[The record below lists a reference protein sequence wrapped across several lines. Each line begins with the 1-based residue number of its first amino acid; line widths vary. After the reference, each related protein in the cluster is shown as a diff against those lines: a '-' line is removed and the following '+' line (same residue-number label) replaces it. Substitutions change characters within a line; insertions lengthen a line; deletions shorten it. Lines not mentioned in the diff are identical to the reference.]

1 MSLDLLPRLPALS
14 PEDALRAQEA
24 LWALLRRQARLYAPE
39 SSSLPAETAAAL
51 TESVLLTLGADRD
64 PRVLLAPDLPEKFW
78 QGQRRLAQKLEV
90 SRRLWQTAW
99 ATRSEAENRSL
110 LDTLNSLKHFPDRYD
125 LRFFAQE
132 IPCGI
137 DYQLSQPVP
146 ETLRGVDYVND
157 WLRRLCLEQNFLDRF
172 ETALVRAVL
181 DRSCPDYRGLLINL
195 YEPIAVNALGLA
207 LLGDDP
213 RSLTVSPPGGSGWN
227 RCLRTCRPRSKNVSS
242 TPEPQPSVPRWTSGP
257 RLCGPTSRPPPW
269 PLGPGWHPPKRWNI
283 CFSPYNKNRAIPQYG
298 PVPLFLPDSVAA
310 HESRHLPDAFQ
321 RERRL
326 AQGLHGNAHQLHGVV
341 IRRHPVR
348 TEGAAALAAV
358 DDGPFAA
365 PADPDGHRLHN
376 AAAVRRPVPR
386 LHVHVETGQ
395 AVGAVV
401 AVIAAGIFRQ
411 AKSSADPAG
420 KRIAAGMGLVIPF
433 FKGFS
438 LIFTV
443 HDGSS

>member
-1 MSLDLLPRLPALS
+1 MSLGLIPRFPALS

-64 PRVLLAPDLPEKFW
+64 PRVLLAPDLPEKFR
-78 QGQRRLAQKLEV
+78 QGQRRLAQKLKV

-157 WLRRLCLEQNFLDRF
+157 WL
-172 ETALVRAVL
+172 

-213 RSLTVSPPGGSGWN
+213 RSLTVSPP
-227 RCLRTCRPRSKNVSS
+227 RR
-242 TPEPQPSVPRWTSGP
+242 Q
-257 RLCGPTSRPPPW
+257 RLESLFAG
-269 PLGPGWHPPKRWNI
+269 L
-283 CFSPYNKNRAIPQYG
+283 
-298 PVPLFLPDSVAA
+298 PVPEQKRIL
-310 HESRHLPDAFQ
+310 DA
-321 RERRL
+321 
-326 AQGLHGNAHQLHGVV
+326 
-341 IRRHPVR
+341 
-348 TEGAAALAAV
+348 GAAALCTALDIRSAALRSYV
-358 DDGPFAA
+358 QATALALG
-365 PADPDGHRLHN
+365 
-376 AAAVRRPVPR
+376 PR
-386 LHVHVETGQ
+386 LASVQTLEYMFLT
-395 AVGAVV
+395 
-401 AVIAAGIFRQ
+401 
-411 AKSSADPAG
+411 
-420 KRIAAGMGLVIPF
+420 L
-433 FKGFS
+433 
-438 LIFTV
+438 
-443 HDGSS
+443 

>member
-1 MSLDLLPRLPALS
+1 MSLGLIPRFPALS

-64 PRVLLAPDLPEKFW
+64 PRVLLAPDLPEKFR

-125 LRFFAQE
+125 LCFFAQE

-146 ETLRGVDYVND
+146 ETLRGVDYVNE
-157 WLRRLCLEQNFLDRF
+157 WLRRLCLEQNFLGRF

-195 YEPIAVNALGLA
+195 YEPVAVNALGLA

-213 RSLTVSPPGGSGWN
+213 RSLTVSPP
-227 RCLRTCRPRSKNVSS
+227 RR
-242 TPEPQPSVPRWTSGP
+242 Q
-257 RLCGPTSRPPPW
+257 RLEWLFAG
-269 PLGPGWHPPKRWNI
+269 L
-283 CFSPYNKNRAIPQYG
+283 
-298 PVPLFLPDSVAA
+298 PVPEQKRIL
-310 HESRHLPDAFQ
+310 DA
-321 RERRL
+321 
-326 AQGLHGNAHQLHGVV
+326 
-341 IRRHPVR
+341 
-348 TEGAAALAAV
+348 GAAALCTALDIRSAALRSYV
-358 DDGPFAA
+358 QATALALG
-365 PADPDGHRLHN
+365 
-376 AAAVRRPVPR
+376 PR
-386 LHVHVETGQ
+386 L
-395 AVGAVV
+395 A
-401 AVIAAGIFRQ
+401 
-411 AKSSADPAG
+411 SAQTLEY
-420 KRIAAGMGLVIPF
+420 MFLT
-433 FKGFS
+433 
-438 LIFTV
+438 L
-443 HDGSS
+443 

>member
-1 MSLDLLPRLPALS
+1 MSRGLIPRFPALS

-64 PRVLLAPDLPEKFW
+64 PRVLLAPDLPEKFR

-137 DYQLSQPVP
+137 DYQLSQPAP

-157 WLRRLCLEQNFLDRF
+157 WLRRLCLEQNFLGRF
-172 ETALVRAVL
+172 ETALVRATL

-213 RSLTVSPPGGSGWN
+213 RSLTVSPP
-227 RCLRTCRPRSKNVSS
+227 RR
-242 TPEPQPSVPRWTSGP
+242 Q
-257 RLCGPTSRPPPW
+257 RLEWLFAG
-269 PLGPGWHPPKRWNI
+269 L
-283 CFSPYNKNRAIPQYG
+283 
-298 PVPLFLPDSVAA
+298 PVPEQKRIL
-310 HESRHLPDAFQ
+310 DA
-321 RERRL
+321 
-326 AQGLHGNAHQLHGVV
+326 
-341 IRRHPVR
+341 
-348 TEGAAALAAV
+348 GAAALCTALDIRSAALRSYV
-358 DDGPFAA
+358 QATALALG
-365 PADPDGHRLHN
+365 
-376 AAAVRRPVPR
+376 PR
-386 LHVHVETGQ
+386 L
-395 AVGAVV
+395 A
-401 AVIAAGIFRQ
+401 
-411 AKSSADPAG
+411 SAQTLEY
-420 KRIAAGMGLVIPF
+420 MFLT
-433 FKGFS
+433 
-438 LIFTV
+438 L
-443 HDGSS
+443 